1 MVEIAFYQ
9 LRRTPL
15 ETALPKLL
23 EKVLES
29 DRRALVLAASEER
42 AEALNAALWT
52 YDRGSFLP
60 HGTARDGR
68 PERQPILLAT
78 DDATANGATPNGA
91 HVAVMVDGVAPAD
104 PGRFERCLDIFDGS
118 DAAALKAARARWRAH
133 RDRGDTVTYWEQ
145 TQSGSWERRA

>member
-15 ETALPKLL
+15 EKALPKLL

-29 DRRALVLAASEER
+29 GQRAVVLAGSEER

-52 YDRGSFLP
+52 YDQGSFLP

-68 PERQPILLAT
+68 PERQPILLT
-78 DDATANGATPNGA
+78 TEDANPNGA
-91 HVAVMVDGVAPAD
+91 RIAVMVDGIAPAD
-104 PGRFERCLDIFDGS
+104 PGRFERCLDMFDGS
-118 DAAALKAARARWRAH
+118 DPAALEAARARWRAH
-133 RDRGDTVTYWEQ
+133 RERGDTVTYWEQ
-145 TQSGSWERRA
+145 TEGGKWEQRA

>member
-29 DRRALVLAASEER
+29 GRRAVVVAASEER

-52 YDRGSFLP
+52 YDQGSFLP

-68 PERQPILLAT
+68 PERQPVFL
-78 DDATANGATPNGA
+78 TADGANPNGA
-91 HVAVMVDGVAPAD
+91 AVAVMVDGIAPAD
-104 PGRFERCLDIFDGS
+104 PGRYERCLDMFDGS
-118 DAAALKAARARWRAH
+118 DPAALEAARARWRAH
-133 RDRGDTVTYWEQ
+133 RERGDTVTYWEQ
-145 TQSGSWERRA
+145 TQGGAWEQRA

>member
-15 ETALPKLL
+15 EKALPKLL

-29 DRRALVLAASEER
+29 GRRAGVLTGSEER

-52 YDRGSFLP
+52 YDQGSFLP

-68 PERQPILLAT
+68 PERQPIFLGT
-78 DDATANGATPNGA
+78 DDSNPNDA
-91 HVAVMVDGVAPAD
+91 RIAVMVDGLAPAD
-104 PGRFERCLDIFDGS
+104 PGRFERCLDMFDGT
-118 DAAALKAARARWRAH
+118 DPAALEAARGRWRAH
-133 RDRGDTVTYWEQ
+133 RERGDSVTYWEQ
-145 TQSGSWERRA
+145 NQDGAWEQRA

>member
-15 ETALPKLL
+15 EKALPKLL

-29 DRRALVLAASEER
+29 GRRAVVLAGSEER

-52 YDRGSFLP
+52 YDQGSFLP

-68 PERQPILLAT
+68 PERQPIFLST
-78 DDATANGATPNGA
+78 DDSNPNDA
-91 HVAVMVDGVAPAD
+91 RIAVMVDGLAPVD
-104 PGRFERCLDIFDGS
+104 PGRFERCLDMFDGT
-118 DAAALKAARARWRAH
+118 DPAALEAARGRWRAH
-133 RDRGDTVTYWEQ
+133 KERGDSVTYWEQ
-145 TQSGSWERRA
+145 NQDGAWEQRA

>member
-1 MVEIAFYQ
+1 MVVEIAFYQ

-15 ETALPKLL
+15 EKALPKLL

-52 YDRGSFLP
+52 YDQGSFLP

-78 DDATANGATPNGA
+78 DDAAPNGA
-91 HVAVMVDGVAPAD
+91 GIAVMVDGVAPAD

-118 DAAALKAARARWRAH
+118 DTAALKAARARWRGH
-133 RDRGDTVTYWEQ
+133 RERGDTVTYWEQ

>member
-1 MVEIAFYQ
+1 MVVEIAFYQ

-15 ETALPKLL
+15 EKALPKLL
-23 EKVLES
+23 EKVLERGS
-29 DRRALVLAASEER
+29 RALVLAASEER

-52 YDRGSFLP
+52 YDQGSFLP

-78 DDATANGATPNGA
+78 DDAAPNGA
-91 HVAVMVDGVAPAD
+91 GIAVMVDGVAPAD

-118 DAAALKAARARWRAH
+118 DPAALKAARARWRAH
-133 RDRGDTVTYWEQ
+133 RERGDTVTYWEQ
-145 TQSGSWERRA
+145 TQGGSWEQRA

>member
-15 ETALPKLL
+15 EKALPKLL

-29 DRRALVLAASEER
+29 GRRAVVLTGSEER

-52 YDRGSFLP
+52 YDQGSFLP

-68 PERQPILLAT
+68 PERQPIFLGT
-78 DDATANGATPNGA
+78 DDSNPNDA
-91 HVAVMVDGVAPAD
+91 RIAVMVDGLAPAD
-104 PGRFERCLDIFDGS
+104 PGRFERCLDMFDGT
-118 DAAALKAARARWRAH
+118 DPAALEAARGRWRAH
-133 RDRGDTVTYWEQ
+133 RERGDSVTYWEQ
-145 TQSGSWERRA
+145 NQDGAWEQRA